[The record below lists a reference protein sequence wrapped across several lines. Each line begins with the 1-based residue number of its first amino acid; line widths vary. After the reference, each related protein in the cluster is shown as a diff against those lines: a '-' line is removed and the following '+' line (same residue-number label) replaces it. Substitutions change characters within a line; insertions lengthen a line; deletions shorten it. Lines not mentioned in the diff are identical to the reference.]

1 MNDFGNLL
9 YTLRKRKGLT
19 QQELADELGVTN
31 KAVSKW
37 ETGEAFPET
46 GLLLP
51 LADLLGVTADD
62 LLRGKYSPPTPS
74 QTPQT
79 APATEGQTENE
90 APMSENEAQK
100 QARSGANSGPLSGTG
115 NAQRTRFIL
124 GIALGAFGAA
134 VCIFA
139 LVLAATADAN
149 GALISLG
156 TFFAVFTLGFLAL
169 GTGGDILLYALLT
182 RRYAFRGVEDAAYP
196 IRLKRFRGLVI
207 GGASVIYFS
216 IPLLFPAFAA
226 ARALVFLVLFILLL
240 LLGVFLILYGAISWH
255 KFSAPLLSKKK

>member
-115 NAQRTRFIL
+115 NAQ
-124 GIALGAFGAA
+124 FGAA
-134 VCIFA
+134 VCILA